1 MAPYITVRHTESRT
15 LYFITDKGDITTYL
29 EEGTLRGHWAYECYP
44 YLNNTVG
51 QEHFYGE
58 ELFYICKGGMETL
71 TKPPEKSLSE
81 LVEEKGGL
89 NEDGTFKDSLEVKE
103 PKRAE
108 YYIDGVRNPL
118 YFKYDEKLG
127 VHRCYV
133 RVLEDEYDQY
143 EVSEVY
149 KAITRGRSLVLVS
162 TEGYEDF
169 NGLAMYIKGLHD
181 DCKDECELLTLEEG
195 ERLFKA
201 KNEGAKIVAITDDHP
216 PAPDDEV
223 LDGQP
228 LDEGCTDNTCSLDA
242 CSGGD
247 CTDAGV
253 MATKIAQ
260 QEAQKFAVGARE
272 MKEGEEGIKINL
284 GFNPSG
290 EETVSVNFDTHYK
303 EAKTDK
309 VGEPIDVIEALEV
322 RLINAGVDINEAC
335 NICRGLKYV
344 LRGSFKEGEDVQ
356 KELRK
361 FYNYTHR
368 ARTGEWLGGR

>member
-1 MAPYITVRHTESRT
+1 MLVKIVNLEDYSAELGRG
-15 LYFITDKGDITTYL
+15 LYEGAIGRALSNTGTDVYSLEGGELYRVETDGHNGTAKYL
-29 EEGTLRGHWAYECYP
+29 
-44 YLNNTVG
+44 
-51 QEHFYGE
+51 FYGSSLIE
-58 ELFYICKGGMETL
+58 VKSTEAV
-71 TKPPEKSLSE
+71 PPEKPLTQ

-89 NEDGTFKDSLEVKE
+89 NEDGSFKDSLEVKE

-108 YYIDGVRNPL
+108 YYIDGERNPL
-118 YFKYDEKLG
+118 YFEEKKDG
-127 VHRCYV
+127 GFKCYV
-133 RVLEDEYDQY
+133 KILDGEEYQHLNKDEVHTATHHKD
-143 EVSEVY
+143 
-149 KAITRGRSLVLVS
+149 SLLAYVRNPKNP
-162 TEGYEDF
+162 DRR
-169 NGLAMYIKGLHD
+169 GLAMWIKGIQTGEA
-181 DCKDECELLTLEEG
+181 DECELLTLEEG
-195 ERLFKA
+195 ERLLKP
-201 KNEGAKIVAITDDHP
+201 T
-216 PAPDDEV
+216 PDDEI

-228 LDEGCTDNTCSLDA
+228 LDEGCTDTTCSLDA

-290 EETVSVNFDTHYK
+290 EEMVNVNFDAHYK

-368 ARTGEWLGGR
+368 ARTGEWLGGKK